1 MNSVKTISIAA
12 ATVLAVATVALLIM
26 ALTEDDKGAR
36 EAAEN
41 ATALILNAALAGNV
55 DGLKKQLEAGTD
67 IESKNDDGTTALH
80 TAAFFGQVE
89 AVEFLLASGANPWAK
104 NVRGETSRE
113 TVSAEWSEV
122 EAIYRFLEKA
132 LETKLDYDQIEAAR
146 PKIAKILKASEYSSQ
161 TDSAKGGSKVEKA
174 LNGAWAPEKEG
185 MLAMLKRKASSEAEL
200 AKMRAESDKIII
212 EYKDGK
218 TVSHSPGKAK
228 ESTYEILSSNDATG
242 EIVLNLNPKGL
253 EKAKGKI
260 DGDTMRMTIDGDTL
274 MMNRLT
280 AGEFEA
286 RKNAIEAFDTK
297 LTP

>member
-12 ATVLAVATVALLIM
+12 ATALAVATGALLIM
-26 ALTEDDKGAR
+26 ALSEDDEGAR

-41 ATALILNAALAGNV
+41 ATDLFLKAALAGNV

-67 IESKNDDGTTALH
+67 IESKNNDGTTALH

-89 AVEFLLASGANPWAK
+89 AVEFLLASGANPWAE
-104 NVRGETSRE
+104 NIRGETSRE
-113 TVSAEWSEV
+113 TVSAKWSDV

-132 LETKLDYDQIEAAR
+132 LETKLDYDHIEGAR

-161 TDSAKGGSKVEKA
+161 ADPAGGSKVEKA

-185 MLAMLKRKASSEAEL
+185 MFAMLKRKAANEKEL
-200 AKMRAESDKIII
+200 AKMRAISDKIII

-218 TVSHSPGKAK
+218 TKSHSPGKAK

-260 DGDTMRMTIDGDTL
+260 DGDTMRMTIDGDPL
-274 MMNRLT
+274 IMNRLT
-280 AGEFEA
+280 AKEYESH
-286 RKNAIEAFDTK
+286 KKVIEAFDSK
-297 LTP
+297 LAP